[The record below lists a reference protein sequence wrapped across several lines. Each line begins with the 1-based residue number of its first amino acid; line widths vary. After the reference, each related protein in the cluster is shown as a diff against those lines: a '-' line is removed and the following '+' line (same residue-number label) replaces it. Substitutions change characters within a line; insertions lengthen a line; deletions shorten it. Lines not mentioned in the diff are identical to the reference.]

1 MAGSPGPLDRKT
13 PSGSTAR
20 MPARSVAAGSTCTR
34 MPREARCRGV
44 AALMPRSRAAISAMG
59 SPSQPCSAGSM
70 TYGSSVVTDSARRA
84 PAIDGWARTSASSSA
99 SGRAACSPEN
109 TPARIEP
116 SVRRRRVMARGV
128 DLADPDDAERLELL
142 VEAAL
147 ARQLD
152 GRRAASR
159 TT

>member
-1 MAGSPGPLDRKT
+1 M
-13 PSGSTAR
+13 
-20 MPARSVAAGSTCTR
+20 M
-34 MPREARCRGV
+34 
-44 AALMPRSRAAISAMG
+44 
-59 SPSQPCSAGSM
+59 
-70 TYGSSVVTDSARRA
+70 YGSSVVTDSARRA

-116 SVRRRRVMARGV
+116 SVRRRRVMARV
-128 DLADPDDAERLELL
+128 STSRIPTTPNVSSSSSR
-142 VEAAL
+142 VRS